1 MTTVTLSESGRM
13 EASDAMLPQCT
24 VTYAGPLTDTNRWDL
39 FQARENDIFVC
50 TPPKCGTHWT
60 QAICAFLILDTNRL
74 EGVLNAISP
83 WIDNKRMSVDV
94 CMGIL
99 EAQTHRRF
107 IKTHTPLDGIPYFAN
122 GVYLI
127 VYRDPRDVYFSLRN
141 HIFNMINP
149 HNFDSPQWAAN
160 PRDGFRAWLEA
171 AFEPSAGEQRSLET
185 FVYHFQSFWQFRHL
199 PNFHFFH
206 YADMKKDLSAAIQRI
221 ADILQIQI
229 STKRLEELCQAA
241 SFAEMKKNASSFV
254 SGATFKNEE
263 SFFSSGKNKQWEDVL
278 TPEDIQDYNRR
289 INQLLS
295 PAEVVWLENGTLRV
309 SATSQE

>member
-1 MTTVTLSESGRM
+1 MTNVTHIESGRM
-13 EASDAMLPQCT
+13 GDSDAMLPQRT
-24 VTYAGPLTDTNRWDL
+24 VTYLGPRTDTNRWDL

-50 TPPKCGTHWT
+50 TPPKCGTTWT

-74 EGVLNAISP
+74 EGNLGEISP
-83 WIDNKRMSVDV
+83 WIDNKRMPIDV
-94 CMGIL
+94 RLGIL

-107 IKTHTPLDGIPYFAN
+107 IKTHTPLDGIPYFEN
-122 GVYLI
+122 SVYLM
-127 VYRDPRDVYFSLRN
+127 VYRDPRDAYFSLRN
-141 HIFNMINP
+141 HRFNMFDP
-149 HNFDSPQWAAN
+149 PNFDSPQLAAN
-160 PRDGFRAWLEA
+160 PRDGFRAWLQA
-171 AFEPSAGEQRSLET
+171 PFEPGTGEQGSLEA

-206 YADMKKDLSAAIQRI
+206 YSDMKKDLSAAIQRI
-221 ADILQIQI
+221 ADILQIPI

-241 SFAEMKKNASSFV
+241 SFAEMKKNASSFLPG
-254 SGATFKNEE
+254 SGVPVFKNEE

-295 PAEVVWLENGTLRV
+295 PAEAAWLENGGRAV
-309 SATSQE
+309 DA

>member
-1 MTTVTLSESGRM
+1 MNSGKAANGETNFPKRKTTYVG
-13 EASDAMLPQCT
+13 
-24 VTYAGPLTDTNRWDL
+24 GLTDSNRWDL

-50 TPPKCGTHWT
+50 TPPKCGTTWT

-74 EGVLNAISP
+74 EGNLGEISP
-83 WIDNKRMSVDV
+83 WIDNKRVPVDV
-94 CMGIL
+94 CLGIL

-107 IKTHTPLDGIPYFAN
+107 IKTHTPLDGIPYFGN
-122 GVYLI
+122 RVYLM

-141 HIFNMINP
+141 HLFNMFDP
-149 HNFDSPQWAAN
+149 PNFDIPHELASNPQES
-160 PRDGFRAWLEA
+160 FRAWLEA
-171 AFEPSAGEQRSLET
+171 PFEPGDGNHRSLEA
-185 FVYHFQSFWQFRHL
+185 FVNHFQSFWQFRHL

-206 YADMKKDLSAAIQRI
+206 YLDMKKDLSAAIQRI

-254 SGATFKNEE
+254 PTVSGKAVFKNEE
-263 SFFSSGKNKQWEDVL
+263 SFFISGKNNQWQDVL

-295 PAEVVWLENGTLRV
+295 PEQTEWVEYGGRGVD
-309 SATSQE
+309 S

>member
-1 MTTVTLSESGRM
+1 MTNVTHIESGRM
-13 EASDAMLPQCT
+13 GDSDAMLPQRT
-24 VTYAGPLTDTNRWDL
+24 VTYLGPRTDTNRWDL

-50 TPPKCGTHWT
+50 TPPKCGTTWT

-74 EGVLNAISP
+74 EGNLGEISP
-83 WIDNKRMSVDV
+83 WIDNKRMPIDV
-94 CMGIL
+94 RLGIL

-107 IKTHTPLDGIPYFAN
+107 IKTHTPLDGIPYFENSA
-122 GVYLI
+122 YLM
-127 VYRDPRDVYFSLRN
+127 VYRDPRDTYFSLRN
-141 HIFNMINP
+141 HLFNMVAP
-149 HNFDSPQWAAN
+149 VNFDIPQFAAN
-160 PRDGFRAWLEA
+160 PRDGFRAWLEVP
-171 AFEPSAGEQRSLET
+171 FEPGTGQHRSLEA
-185 FVYHFQSFWQFRHL
+185 FVHHFQSFWQFRHL

-206 YADMKKDLSAAIQRI
+206 YLDMKKDLSAAIQRI
-221 ADILQIQI
+221 ADILQIPI
-229 STKRLEELCQAA
+229 SAKRLEELCQAA

-295 PAEVVWLENGTLRV
+295 PAEVAWLENGTG
-309 SATSQE
+309 